1 MGLCSVTLE
10 REGGCIYLSVT
21 GYKPG
26 KMNINDIAGLAGV
39 SKATVSRVLAGNPK
53 VKETTREQIQK
64 IINESGYQP
73 NYLARSLSSRKT
85 FAVGV
90 IVEEMTNPFFSKI
103 LSMIENILNDKNYT
117 MSISSSNW
125 VREKELAALKNMM
138 RNSVDGLIVSPI
150 AMESDTID
158 ILRKSSIP
166 VILLNSYTD
175 DERFSCVSSDN
186 FQGGRLA
193 AEHICTVPPA
203 ESVQVIAV
211 TGYKHQTLNERMDGF
226 YAYMDQDGS
235 KRRRIEVYEEIN
247 TYEDGLNLVPT
258 LLTRNRIDTVKT
270 CLFVTNDNVAM
281 GVQEGLLRHDI
292 AIPGDVRLIGYD
304 NIEFSGRCRVP
315 LTTIEQSSGEMGR
328 IAAMEI
334 LDMIENHNMNV
345 RKFRLPTRLILRDS
359 SP

>member
-1 MGLCSVTLE
+1 M
-10 REGGCIYLSVT
+10 
-21 GYKPG
+21 
-26 KMNINDIAGLAGV
+26 
-39 SKATVSRVLAGNPK
+39 
-53 VKETTREQIQK
+53 
-64 IINESGYQP
+64 
-73 NYLARSLSSRKT
+73 SSTIHRH
-85 FAVGV
+85 A
-90 IVEEMTNPFFSKI
+90 
-103 LSMIENILNDKNYT
+103 

-125 VREKELAALKNMM
+125 AREKELAALKNMM

-186 FQGGRLA
+186 FQGGQLA
-193 AEHICTVPPA
+193 AEHICTVPSA
-203 ESVQVIAV
+203 ENVQVIAV

-226 YAYMDQDGS
+226 YAYMGRDGS
-235 KRRRIEVYEEIN
+235 KRRKIEVYEEIN
-247 TYEDGLNLVPT
+247 NYEDGLNLVPT

-281 GVQEGLLRHDI
+281 GVQEGLLRHHI
-292 AIPGDVRLIGYD
+292 AIPGDLRLIGYD

-315 LTTIEQSSGEMGR
+315 LTTIEQSPGEMGR

-334 LDMIENHNMNV
+334 LDMIESPDRNI

>member
-1 MGLCSVTLE
+1 M
-10 REGGCIYLSVT
+10 
-21 GYKPG
+21 
-26 KMNINDIAGLAGV
+26 
-39 SKATVSRVLAGNPK
+39 
-53 VKETTREQIQK
+53 
-64 IINESGYQP
+64 
-73 NYLARSLSSRKT
+73 
-85 FAVGV
+85 
-90 IVEEMTNPFFSKI
+90 
-103 LSMIENILNDKNYT
+103 
-117 MSISSSNW
+117 
-125 VREKELAALKNMM
+125 AALKNMM

-292 AIPGDVRLIGYD
+292 AIPGDV
-304 NIEFSGRCRVP
+304 
-315 LTTIEQSSGEMGR
+315 
-328 IAAMEI
+328 
-334 LDMIENHNMNV
+334 
-345 RKFRLPTRLILRDS
+345 
-359 SP
+359 